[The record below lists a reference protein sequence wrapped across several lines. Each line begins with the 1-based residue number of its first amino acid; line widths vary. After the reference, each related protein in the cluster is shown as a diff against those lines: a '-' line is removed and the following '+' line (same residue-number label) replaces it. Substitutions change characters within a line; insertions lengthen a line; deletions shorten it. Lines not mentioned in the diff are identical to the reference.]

1 LRSAPNGGGTNT
13 SFPRIRDGG
22 AHDHEIDRQIA
33 SKRTLHRM
41 TSRLRLLAP
50 FAVAT
55 LIAAGFAAAAAAG
68 DAAPANGKKHT
79 STAPAKADTAKS
91 GTAKSS
97 AAKAAP
103 SKGAPSKGAPSKA
116 TASKAGE
123 AKTGAAKTGAKAPD
137 ASPAGAKAKSAKAG
151 GSKGKDSKKT
161 AAKSRASKSRAAKPT
176 PAKAAAKG
184 AASRPT
190 LASAVPGTIVP
201 DIPAIEVASE
211 DVAAV
216 REAFARVRRGKTSE
230 AGELE
235 ASLRDPVAHKLVEW
249 MILRHE
255 DNGVDFNRYATFIRD
270 NPSWPSIPLF
280 RRRAEGALWHEHRD
294 AATVRAFFA
303 NAKPASARGRFVLG
317 RALIA
322 QGERAAGEALIR
334 EGWRNE
340 DFTDDL
346 EGQVLE
352 EFPGVLTR
360 ADHRARMHRRLYAKD
375 FAAAMRSAHRLGD
388 ADGAIVK
395 AYAAVATRS
404 DKAGALLDAV
414 SGEARHDAAFALART
429 QWLMHK
435 DRIADAGQVAV
446 AAPHDAGQ
454 IEDGDEWWR
463 TRRMLVR
470 KLLDI
475 GDVQTAYRVAREAAV
490 PASENYRADHH
501 FTAGW
506 IALRFLNDPAT
517 ALAHFQRIGNG
528 VVNPIA
534 LARASYWQAR
544 AAEALGRHQ
553 EARARYEAAARYPTA
568 YYGQLARAK
577 LGLTEIALRH
587 PPELDAA
594 QRAAV
599 ANLELVRA
607 TEMIYAIGE
616 RDLVIPIVA
625 DLAERAVDPTVL
637 FGIAE
642 ITARHQDA
650 RATLLLGKAALGR
663 GYGFEHY
670 AFPNFGIPQYASV
683 APEIDR
689 SIAYAIVRQESE
701 FNQRDKS
708 AAQAVGLMQVTPAAG
723 RDTAKRYGVSYDWNK
738 MVSDPVYNSQMGA
751 AELSGLLQDY
761 RGSYILT
768 FAGYNAGRGRVRE
781 WIERFGDP
789 RDPKVDPIDW
799 VERIP
804 FSETRNY
811 VQRVME
817 NFQVY
822 RVRFGH
828 GPRLTIEADL
838 RRGAIGN

>member
-1 LRSAPNGGGTNT
+1 M
-13 SFPRIRDGG
+13 D
-22 AHDHEIDRQIA
+22 
-33 SKRTLHRM
+33 KRRM
-41 TSRLRLLAP
+41 TCRFRLLAP
-50 FAVAT
+50 FAVAM
-55 LIAAGFAAAAAAG
+55 LIAAGFAATADAAA
-68 DAAPANGKKHT
+68 D
-79 STAPAKADTAKS
+79 TAPAKKHAAAPAKPAGPAKP
-91 GTAKSS
+91 GTAKSTKAGTHTAKAKAGTH
-97 AAKAAP
+97 AAKA
-103 SKGAPSKGAPSKA
+103 
-116 TASKAGE
+116 E
-123 AKTGAAKTGAKAPD
+123 AKPGGLKAAKEKPVKT
-137 ASPAGAKAKSAKAG
+137 G
-151 GSKGKDSKKT
+151 GSKAKDSKKT
-161 AAKSRASKSRAAKPT
+161 AAKSHAPKAHTAKAE
-176 PAKAAAKG
+176 PAKTG
-184 AASRPT
+184 ANNPAPRLPM
-190 LASAVPGTIVP
+190 LASAAPGTIVP
-201 DIPAIEVASE
+201 EVSTIDITPA
-211 DVAAV
+211 DVEAL
-216 REAFARVRRGKTSE
+216 RDAFARVHRDRTSE
-230 AGELE
+230 ASELE
-235 ASLRDPVAHKLVEW
+235 ASLHDPVARKLVEW
-249 MILRHE
+249 MILRNEH
-255 DNGVDFNRYATFIRD
+255 NGAEFDRYAAFIRN

-294 AATVRAFFA
+294 AATVRSFFA
-303 NAKPASARGRFVLG
+303 NAKPASSRGRFVLA
-317 RALIA
+317 RVLIA

-334 EGWRNE
+334 EGWRND

-346 EGQVLE
+346 ESQVLE
-352 EFPGVLTR
+352 EFPHVLTH

-375 FAAAMRSAHRLGD
+375 FAAALRSAHRLGD
-388 ADGAIVK
+388 ADVAIVK
-395 AYAAVATRS
+395 AYAAVAARS

-414 SGEARHDAAFALART
+414 PADARQDPAFALARIE
-429 QWLMHK
+429 WLMRK
-435 DRIADAGQVAV
+435 DRIADAGHVAL
-446 AAPHDAGQ
+446 AAPHDASQ
-454 IEDGDEWWR
+454 IEDGDAWWR
-463 TRRMLVR
+463 ERRMLVR

-475 GDVQTAYRVAREAAV
+475 GDAQTAYRVARDAA
-490 PASENYRADHH
+490 PPQSENYRADHH

-506 IALRFLNDPAT
+506 LALRFLGDPTT
-517 ALAHFQRIGNG
+517 ALAHFQRIAVGIT
-528 VVNPIA
+528 NPIA
-534 LARASYWQAR
+534 LARAAYWQAR

-553 EARARYEAAARYPTA
+553 EARALYEAAARYPTA

-577 LGLTEIALRH
+577 LGITEIALHR

-599 ANLELVRA
+599 ANIEVVRA
-607 TEMIYAIGE
+607 TELLYAIGE

-625 DLAERAVDPTVL
+625 DLAERAVDPMTL
-637 FGIAE
+637 FGLAE
-642 ITARHQDA
+642 ITARHADA

-663 GYGFEHY
+663 GYPFDHY
-670 AFPNFGIPQYASV
+670 AFPNFGIPAYAAV

-701 FNQRDKS
+701 FNQRDAS
-708 AAQAVGLMQVTPAAG
+708 AAKAVGLMQVTPDAG
-723 RDTAKRYGVSYDWNK
+723 RDTAKRFSVSYDWHR
-738 MVSDPVYNSQMGA
+738 MVTDAVYNSQMGA

-838 RRGAIGN
+838 RRGAMGN

>member
-1 LRSAPNGGGTNT
+1 MTRRS
-13 SFPRIRDGG
+13 
-22 AHDHEIDRQIA
+22 
-33 SKRTLHRM
+33 
-41 TSRLRLLAP
+41 RLLALL
-50 FAVAT
+50 AAT
-55 LIAAGFAAAAAAG
+55 TFAAGFAAAAHAVG
-68 DAAPANGKKHT
+68 D
-79 STAPAKADTAKS
+79 TAPTDTKSVLAKPAKPGAAKSGAPKPGSAKTGATKTTAKPGNAKAKPAAAKTDDAKS
-91 GTAKSS
+91 GTAK
-97 AAKAAP
+97 
-103 SKGAPSKGAPSKA
+103 
-116 TASKAGE
+116 T
-123 AKTGAAKTGAKAPD
+123 KT
-137 ASPAGAKAKSAKAG
+137 AKAG
-151 GSKGKDSKKT
+151 KGKDAKKT
-161 AAKSRASKSRAAKPT
+161 SAKSHVAKSK
-176 PAKAAAKG
+176 PAPEKHDAKG
-184 AASRPT
+184 PPPKPAT
-190 LASAVPGTIVP
+190 LASAAPGPIVP
-201 DIPAIEVASE
+201 

-216 REAFARVRRGKTSE
+216 AVDAEDVEAVRDAITRVHHSRTTEASE
-230 AGELE
+230 IE
-235 ASLRDPVAHKLVEW
+235 ASLHDPVARKLLEW
-249 MILRHE
+249 AILRNE
-255 DNGVDFNRYATFIRD
+255 SNGADFDRYAAFIRN

-317 RALIA
+317 RVLIA
-322 QGERAAGEALIR
+322 QGERAEGEALIR
-334 EGWRNE
+334 EGWRSE

-346 EGQVLE
+346 EAQVLD
-352 EFPGVLTR
+352 EFPHVLTR
-360 ADHRARMHRRLYAKD
+360 ADHRARMHRRLYAHD
-375 FAAAMRSAHRLGD
+375 FAAAMRAAHRLGD
-388 ADGAIVK
+388 ADIAIVK
-395 AYAAVATRS
+395 AYAAVAARS

-414 SGEARHDAAFALART
+414 PADAREDAAFALARM

-435 DRIADAGQVAV
+435 DRIADAGRVAL
-446 AAPHDAGQ
+446 AAPHEASQ
-454 IEDGDEWWR
+454 IEDADEWWR

-475 GDVQTAYRVAREAAV
+475 GDAQTAYRVARDAAP

-506 IALRFLNDPAT
+506 IALRFLNDPST
-517 ALAHFQRIGNG
+517 ALAHFQRVANG
-528 VVNPIA
+528 IVNPIA
-534 LARASYWQAR
+534 LARAAYWQAR
-544 AAEALGRHQ
+544 AVEALGRRQ
-553 EARARYEAAARYPTA
+553 EARALYEAAARYPTA

-577 LGLTEIALRH
+577 LGITEIILRR

-594 QRAAV
+594 QRAVV

-607 TEMIYAIGE
+607 TEMLYAIGE
-616 RDLVIPIVA
+616 RDLVIPIVS
-625 DLAERAVDPTVL
+625 DLAERAVDPTIL
-637 FGIAE
+637 FGVAE
-642 ITARHQDA
+642 VTTRHQDA

-663 GYGFEHY
+663 GYAFDQY
-670 AFPNFGIPQYASV
+670 AFPNFGLPNFASV

-701 FNQRDKS
+701 FNQRDVSPAK
-708 AAQAVGLMQVTPAAG
+708 AVGLMQVTPEAG
-723 RDTAKRYGVSYDWNK
+723 RDTAKRFGVSYDWHR

-768 FAGYNAGRGRVRE
+768 FAGYNAGRGRVHE

-789 RDPKVDPIDW
+789 RDPRIDPIDW

-817 NFQVY
+817 NFQIY

-838 RRGAIGN
+838 RRGAMGN

>member
-1 LRSAPNGGGTNT
+1 
-13 SFPRIRDGG
+13 
-22 AHDHEIDRQIA
+22 
-33 SKRTLHRM
+33 M
-41 TSRLRLLAP
+41 TRRFRLLVP

-55 LIAAGFAAAAAAG
+55 MLAAGFAATAAAAG
-68 DAAPANGKKHT
+68 DPAPAGGKKH
-79 STAPAKADTAKS
+79 APSAPTKAGTAKS
-91 GTAKSS
+91 GSAKSNS
-97 AAKAAP
+97 AKTAP
-103 SKGAPSKGAPSKA
+103 SKT
-116 TASKAGE
+116 TASKAGD
-123 AKTGAAKTGAKAPD
+123 AKTGAAKTGAKAAD

-161 AAKSRASKSRAAKPT
+161 AAKSHASKSHAAKPT
-176 PAKAAAKG
+176 PAKVGAKG
-184 AASRPT
+184 AVSRPT

-201 DIPAIEVASE
+201 DTPVIEVASE

-216 REAFARVRRGKTSE
+216 RDAFARVRRGKTSE
-230 AGELE
+230 ASELE
-235 ASLRDPVAHKLVEW
+235 ASLRDPVARKLVEW

-255 DNGVDFNRYATFIRD
+255 DNGVDFNRYAAFIRE

-334 EGWRNE
+334 EGWRGE

-352 EFPGVLTR
+352 EFPNVLTR

-388 ADGAIVK
+388 ADIAIVK

-414 SGEARHDAAFALART
+414 SGEARHDAAFALAHT

-470 KLLDI
+470 KLLDL

-528 VVNPIA
+528 IVNPIA
-534 LARASYWQAR
+534 LARAAYWQAR

-577 LGLTEIALRH
+577 LGMTEIALRH

-670 AFPNFGIPQYASV
+670 AFPNFGIPQFASV